1 MKHLNFSLAA
11 AAVALVSAGVSI
23 FCYSKVNQPQQTIY
37 VEQKSPVQFTTERSG
52 GMVDFT
58 YAAEVSVN
66 AVVHIMSKFEAK
78 QSNMGMEQDPFFEYF
93 FGQRGQQQKR
103 PAQIGSGSGVILSTD
118 GYIVTNN
125 HVVEGSDNITVILND
140 KRTFEAQLIGTDP
153 TTDLALLKI
162 DAKEL
167 PTLPIGN
174 SDNLKIG
181 EWVLAVGNPFNLT
194 STVTAGIVSA
204 KARSINILNSDM
216 RIESF
221 IQTDAAVNPG
231 NSGGALVSTNGEL
244 VGINTAIASQTG
256 SYSGYSF
263 AIPVSIMSKVVADL
277 KQYGVVQRALLG
289 ISISDINAEFAKEK
303 NLDVLDGV
311 YVAAVN
317 PNSAA
322 YDAGIQEND
331 VIIKANGQKVKSVSE
346 LQEQIGRLRPGD
358 KVDVTVLRN
367 GKEKD
372 FNVTLK
378 NKMGSTSMIKSG
390 AADLLGGK
398 FTALSDRQKM
408 MYGVNEGLCIEKVTK
423 GGKLSKAGVPNGYI
437 LVKAN
442 SKFVKD
448 VETLEAIIG
457 EAKQANGQLNEH
469 LFLSGYTPDGKIVY
483 YAIDLNE

>member
-1 MKHLNFSLAA
+1 MKHLNFSLTAVV
-11 AAVALVSAGVSI
+11 VALFSAGVSV
-23 FCYSKVNQPQQTIY
+23 FCYTQLSQPKTIL
-37 VEQKSPVQFTTERSG
+37 VESQSPIQFTSDRNSG
-52 GMVDFT
+52 ATDFT

-93 FGQRGQQQKR
+93 FGQRNPTPKR
-103 PAQIGSGSGVILSTD
+103 PAQIGSGSGVILSSD

-125 HVVEGSDNITVILND
+125 HVVDGSDNISVILND
-140 KRTFEAQLIGTDP
+140 KRTFDAQLIGTDP

-162 DAKEL
+162 DAKDL

-231 NSGGALVSTNGEL
+231 NSGGALVNTNGEL

-303 NLDVLDGV
+303 NLDVLEGV

-322 YDAGIQEND
+322 ADAGIVEGD
-331 VIIKANGQKVKSVSE
+331 VIIEANGQKVKSVSE
-346 LQEQIGRLRPGD
+346 LQEQIGRHRPGD
-358 KVDVTVLRN
+358 KVGITLLRN
-367 GKEKD
+367 GKQKEFD
-372 FNVTLK
+372 VTLK
-378 NKMGSTSMIKSG
+378 NKMGSTSMLKSG
-390 AADLLGGK
+390 AAELLGGK
-398 FTALSDRQKM
+398 FVPLSDRQKM
-408 MYGVNEGLCIEKVTK
+408 MYRVNDGLCIEKVKK

-448 VETLEAIIG
+448 VDALDAIIG
-457 EAKQANGQLNEH
+457 EAKQTTGELNEH
-469 LFLSGYTPDGKIVY
+469 LFLSGYNPDGKIVY
-483 YAIDLNE
+483 YAIDLKE

>member
-11 AAVALVSAGVSI
+11 AAVALVSAGVSV
-23 FCYSKVNQPQQTIY
+23 FCYTKLSRPQQTIV
-37 VEQKSPVQFTTERSG
+37 VEQKNPVRFTAERNG
-52 GMVDFT
+52 GPADFT
-58 YAAEVSVN
+58 YAAETSIN
-66 AVVHIMSKFEAK
+66 AVVHIMSKFEPK
-78 QSNMGMEQDPFFEYF
+78 QSMSMREQDPFFEYF
-93 FGQRGQQQKR
+93 FGQRSQQPKR
-103 PAQIGSGSGVILSTD
+103 PAQVGSGSGVILSAD

-140 KRTFEAQLIGTDP
+140 KRSFEAKLIGTDP

-162 DAKEL
+162 EAADL
-167 PTLPIGN
+167 PTIAIGN
-174 SDNLKIG
+174 SDDLKIG

-231 NSGGALVSTNGEL
+231 NSGGALVNTNGEL

-263 AIPVSIMSKVVADL
+263 AVPVSIMGKVVADL

-289 ISISDINAEFAKEK
+289 ISINDISAEFAKEK
-303 NLDVLDGV
+303 KLDVLEGV
-311 YVAAVN
+311 YVAAVS

-322 YDAGIQEND
+322 SDAGIKEND
-331 VIIKANGQKVKSVSE
+331 IIVKANDQKTKSVSE

-358 KVDVTVLRN
+358 KVKISVLRN
-367 GKEKD
+367 GKEID
-372 FNVTLK
+372 FDVTLK
-378 NKMGSTSMIKSG
+378 NKMGSTSMIQSG
-390 AADLLGGK
+390 ASELLGGK
-398 FTALSDRQKM
+398 FAPLSDRQKM
-408 MYGVNEGLCIEKVTK
+408 RYGVNDGLYVEQVTK

-437 LVKAN
+437 IVKAN
-442 SKFVKD
+442 NMIVKD
-448 VETLEAIIG
+448 IETLESIVS
-457 EAKQANGQLNEH
+457 EAKQTNGQLNEH
-469 LFLSGYTPDGKIVY
+469 LFLAGYTPNGKIVY
-483 YAIDLNE
+483 FAIDLKE